1 MWGGNRM
8 KIYCPR
14 DKYFKEFVFKESSPE
29 QIQAWKELGECLKG
43 MKNFD
48 EIFKEL
54 GLGG

>member
-1 MWGGNRM
+1 M

-29 QIQAWKELGECLKG
+29 QIEAWKELGECLKG

-54 GLGG
+54 GLGE